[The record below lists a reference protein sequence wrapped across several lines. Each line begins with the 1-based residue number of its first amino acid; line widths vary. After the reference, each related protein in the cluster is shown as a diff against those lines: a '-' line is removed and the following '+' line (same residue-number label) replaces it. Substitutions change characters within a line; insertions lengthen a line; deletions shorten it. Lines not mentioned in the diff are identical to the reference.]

1 MRHVFGIAAVLAVIL
16 FAAQCV
22 VAQESAAT
30 LAVRG
35 DVLHPGQ
42 WSVADLRQQ
51 FAKKIQTVKFTSG
64 ADKEQHMGTGV
75 PLVSLLQAATPKTEK
90 VPKHYDLTF
99 LAILEALDH
108 YRVFF
113 SLAEL
118 IPTCGRAQAWLIWDM
133 DGKPLSG
140 KEAPFRLVVLSD
152 QGHDR
157 FIYGIASVT
166 LLDGTKIMTQLAA
179 GR

>member
-1 MRHVFGIAAVLAVIL
+1 MRHVFGVAAVFAAIL
-16 FAAQCV
+16 LVAQCV
-22 VAQESAAT
+22 KAQESAAT

-35 DVLHPGQ
+35 DVLKPGQ
-42 WSVADLRQQ
+42 WSVADLKQQ
-51 FAKKIQTVKFTSG
+51 FAKEIQTIKFATE
-64 ADKEQHMGTGV
+64 ADRAQHIGTGI
-75 PLVSLLQAATPKTEK
+75 PIISLLQAATAKTEK

-99 LAILEALDH
+99 LVILEAHDS

-118 IPTCGRAQAWLIWDM
+118 LPACGRAQAWLVWDM
-133 DGKPLSG
+133 DGKALSG

-157 FIYGIASVT
+157 YIYGIASVT
-166 LLDGTKIMTQLAA
+166 LVDGTKLATQLSA